1 MKIIPEKLYRRIR
14 YRKGHGVHSPFA
26 FNFITNVIEEK
37 LPYYVFE
44 DIEKQRAELL
54 SNKEI
59 IEFISAKGN
68 AKRKTVAAI
77 TSQET
82 QSDKYGA
89 LLFRLVNFLQCKSAL
104 QIGASTGVM
113 TLYLA
118 SPRKDMQC
126 IVLEDREELVSI
138 VRKLCSSLQL
148 NNVSVK
154 TGEYLNSLDEVLKE
168 HDYFDMVFVNTIR
181 NPELTRHILERQIKT
196 KLLIVDNIRKD
207 KKSKAL
213 WQMIK
218 DNPHARI
225 TIDLY
230 HLGIALFEEKFYKK
244 HYKAHFD
251 NGKRQLKKQDL
262 YKVGRQRL
270 NFFNWRKKNSKK
282 QHPLRNIR
290 NH

>member
-37 LPYYVFE
+37 LPYYIFE
-44 DIEKQRAELL
+44 DIEKRRIELL
-54 SNKEI
+54 ACKDI
-59 IEFISAKGN
+59 VEFVSSKGN
-68 AKRKTVAAI
+68 LKKKTVAEI

-82 QSDKYGA
+82 QSGKYGA
-89 LLFRLVNFLQCKSAL
+89 LLFRLVNFLQCKSVL
-104 QIGASTGVM
+104 QIGASTGIM
-113 TLYLA
+113 SLYLA
-118 SPRKDMQC
+118 SSRKDMQC
-126 IVLEDREELVSI
+126 VVLEDRMELVP
-138 VRKLCSSLQL
+138 VVKGQCSSLHI
-148 NNVSVK
+148 NNVSVE
-154 TGEYLNSLDEVLKE
+154 TGEYLSSLEKILKE
-168 HDYFDMVFVNTIR
+168 HDYFDLVFINTIR
-181 NPELTRHILERQIKT
+181 NPELTRHILEKHIKT

-213 WQMIK
+213 WQMVM

-251 NGKRQLKKQDL
+251 NGKRQFQKQSL
-262 YKVGRQRL
+262 YKIGRQRL
-270 NFFNWRKKNSKK
+270 NFFNWRKKNIKK
-282 QHPLRNIR
+282 
-290 NH
+290 

>member
-44 DIEKQRAELL
+44 DIEKQRAQLL

-68 AKRKTVAAI
+68 AKRKTVAAV

-118 SPRKDMQC
+118 SSRKDMQC
-126 IVLEDREELVSI
+126 VVLEDREELVSI

-154 TGEYLNSLDEVLKE
+154 KGEYLSSLDEVLKE

-270 NFFNWRKKNSKK
+270 NFFNWRKKNNKK
-282 QHPLRNIR
+282 QHSLRNIR